1 MVCTVCGEVVAKE
14 IAQDVIANY
23 VQHRLIKHHI
33 GNDLAAGIGQ
43 GVGALAVVWGFS
55 KVGPSLKRYL

>member
-14 IAQDVIANY
+14 IAQDAIANY

-43 GVGALAVVWGFS
+43 IVGVVAVALGVRTF
-55 KVGPSLKRYL
+55 GPTIKKAL